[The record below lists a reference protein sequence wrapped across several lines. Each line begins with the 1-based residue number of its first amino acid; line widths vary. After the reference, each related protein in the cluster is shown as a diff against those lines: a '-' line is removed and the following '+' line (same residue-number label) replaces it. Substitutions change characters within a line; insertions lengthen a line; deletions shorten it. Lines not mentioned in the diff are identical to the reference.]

1 MCQCI
6 FDPQVMVSSS
16 LSITKLIFA
25 RTMYNNEPLI
35 RKEEEEELLVRM
47 IATIKMMNK
56 MNKVNKMNKMNKVN
70 KMMNKMIKNTT
81 MTRSL
86 DSGPGGWHSLICIC
100 INIFIS
106 FNICI
111 CNCIFCILNIQC
123 IMYNVY
129 YTWMIRTW
137 WLAPQR
143 NLKPCA
149 ILPCSAFL

>member
-1 MCQCI
+1 
-6 FDPQVMVSSS
+6 
-16 LSITKLIFA
+16 
-25 RTMYNNEPLI
+25 
-35 RKEEEEELLVRM
+35 M
-47 IATIKMMNK
+47 IATIKMNK
-56 MNKVNKMNKMNKVN
+56 RN

-100 INIFIS
+100 INICIS

-149 ILPCSAFL
+149 ILPCSAFLWLQDYLNHVNHILDIRLLTFIQIQWIYSIKVFPLPSLFLSALSK